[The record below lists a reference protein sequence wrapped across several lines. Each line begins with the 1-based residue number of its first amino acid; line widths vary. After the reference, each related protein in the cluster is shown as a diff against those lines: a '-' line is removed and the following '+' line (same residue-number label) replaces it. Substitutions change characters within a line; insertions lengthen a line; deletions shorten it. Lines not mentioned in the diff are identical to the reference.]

1 MNKIQI
7 IKEFDKDR
15 LFNDKDEKDLREFIL
30 VDGKKVYKHGHWEY
44 LFDDGSVC
52 ARGTFI
58 NGYAEGFW
66 QIFHENG
73 KLSQRGFY
81 IKSNRYSI
89 NEYGDTWEYYDEE
102 GNSEYHM
109 LGFDRNYFD

>member
-1 MNKIQI
+1 MTLKPKI
-7 IKEFDKDR
+7 IKEYVKDR

-30 VDGKKVYKHGHWEY
+30 ADGKKVYKHGHWEY

-81 IKSNRYSI
+81 IKSNRFSI

-102 GNSEYHM
+102 GNSEYHK
-109 LGFDRNYFD
+109 LGFNID